1 LLDAYTPDKSI
12 YRDCVAQLAI
22 SPHTSD
28 KSARRTSVVFPNN
41 PDTLVQSETNQGTEP
56 KWLDNLSHLVGLSSV
71 RPFGD
76 FATCGAKGIPRKKI
90 QQCLKN
96 AYWRGF

>member
-1 LLDAYTPDKSI
+1 MPDKSI
-12 YRDCVAQLAI
+12 YRDCAAQLAI
-22 SPHTSD
+22 SPHISD

-56 KWLDNLSHLVGLSSV
+56 KWLDNLSRLLVLSSV

-76 FATCGAKGIPRKKI
+76 FATCGAKGIPRTAIPKYLPKSM
-90 QQCLKN
+90 L
-96 AYWRGF
+96 